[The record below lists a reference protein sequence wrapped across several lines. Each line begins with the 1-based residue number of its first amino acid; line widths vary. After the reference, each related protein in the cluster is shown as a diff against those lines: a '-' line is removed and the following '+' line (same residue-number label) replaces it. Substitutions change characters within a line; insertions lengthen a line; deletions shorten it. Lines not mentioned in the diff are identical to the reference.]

1 MIFIKIIIFAKLIV
15 FIRFS
20 SEDNISATVLLAI
33 SRAQCA
39 HAHWRGSLEHDKISK
54 HPFHNVL
61 IVHASKQN
69 EPHPLIHSG
78 SFTSISWQP
87 QTIKIL
93 ISDWQHE

>member
-20 SEDNISATVLLAI
+20 SEDNIYTATVLLAI

-39 HAHWRGSLEHDKISK
+39 HAHWRGSVEHDKISK
-54 HPFHNVL
+54 HPFLNVL
-61 IVHASKQN
+61 IVHASKQH

-78 SFTSISWQP
+78 SFTSIS
-87 QTIKIL
+87 
-93 ISDWQHE
+93 